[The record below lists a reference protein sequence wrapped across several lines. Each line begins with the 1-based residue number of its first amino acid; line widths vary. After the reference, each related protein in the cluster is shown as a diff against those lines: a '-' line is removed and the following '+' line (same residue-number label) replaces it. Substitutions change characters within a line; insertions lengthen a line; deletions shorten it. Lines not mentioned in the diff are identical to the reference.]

1 MGRFL
6 VRRHM
11 REMNLVAI
19 QPKRYKPRT
28 TDSDHDKLISPNLLR
43 RAAYPLTWGEQIVGD
58 ITYLPLIDGGFVYMA
73 TFQDRKT
80 KRVVGRSIAA
90 SLEAKELVV
99 KALQMALRQGL
110 IKRGAIVH
118 TDRGS
123 QYVSKEYRDLLKRCG
138 LRQSMS
144 GKGNCYDNAQAESFF
159 SRFKAELVTADTFE
173 PIRAFGDLAHA
184 KQEAFSYIEGYYNR
198 IRIHSSIYNM
208 SPIEF
213 EKELKTKPG
222 RRNMPDF
229 CVHF

>member
-6 VRRHM
+6 VRRLM
-11 REMNLVAI
+11 RKMGLVAI
-19 QPKRYKPRT
+19 QPKRFKPRT
-28 TDSDHDKLISPNLLR
+28 TDSDHGKLISPNLLR
-43 RAAYPLTWGEQIVGD
+43 EAAYPLTWGVQIVGD
-58 ITYLPLIDGGFVYMA
+58 ITYLPLIGGGFGYMA

-80 KRVVGRSIAA
+80 KRVVGRSIAD
-90 SLEAKELVV
+90 SLEAKGLVV

-123 QYVSKEYRDLLKRCG
+123 QYVSKEYRDLLERCG

-144 GKGNCYDNAQAESFF
+144 AKGNCYDNAQAESFF
-159 SRFKAELVTADTFE
+159 SRFKAEIVTADTFE
-173 PIRAFGDLAHA
+173 PIRAFRDLVHA

-208 SPIEF
+208 SPIAF
-213 EKELKTKPG
+213 EKELKTKAE
-222 RRNMPDF
+222 RRHMPDF
-229 CVHF
+229 CVNF